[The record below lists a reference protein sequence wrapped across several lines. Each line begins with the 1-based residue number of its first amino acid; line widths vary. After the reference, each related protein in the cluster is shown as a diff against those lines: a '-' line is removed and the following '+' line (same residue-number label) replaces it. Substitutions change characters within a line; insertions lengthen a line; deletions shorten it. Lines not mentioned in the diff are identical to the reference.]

1 MPPLFV
7 APAPNE
13 LLFKA
18 SIEVYNESSVDVD
31 MWSIKLILL
40 LLPGRKKKK
49 KKMKKKRMKTES
61 ESFGQNNTSYSI
73 YIKKNYLYSIL
84 SNQ

>member
-1 MPPLFV
+1 MVYQANPSFV
-7 APAPNE
+7 TWKKEEKKENE
-13 LLFKA
+13 
-18 SIEVYNESSVDVD
+18 
-31 MWSIKLILL
+31 
-40 LLPGRKKKK
+40 
-49 KKMKKKRMKTES
+49 KKRMKTES

>member
-1 MPPLFV
+1 M
-7 APAPNE
+7 
-13 LLFKA
+13 
-18 SIEVYNESSVDVD
+18 YNESSVDVD

-40 LLPGRKKKK
+40 LLPGRKEEKKENE
-49 KKMKKKRMKTES
+49 KKKRMKTES

-73 YIKKNYLYSIL
+73 YIKKTTYTIVL